1 MSVSLDYL
9 TAIAGTRSLAALDT
23 FARAICFDWGKAR
36 LTDDQAQTLAETIEA
51 RRREVRGIDTVA
63 ARAPHIAAAGK
74 AAGRPSHFP
83 PKHKATRSPDRRA
96 SIERRRTLA
105 ASGPM
110 PPRLAAR
117 FTTSELAVMRV
128 VADAI
133 RDRGACVATLA
144 EIAARA
150 GVCITTARNAMRQAA
165 REGLLT
171 IEERRRDKRPNLP
184 NVVRIISREWKS
196 WIERA
201 ARSKSRPSASEAG
214 GSKKMG
220 STDKASFR
228 SLNGDRVSRG
238 PLPIN
243 TPSAALPRKKDAATP
258 RLCLPRE

>member
-9 TAIAGTRSLAALDT
+9 SAITATRSLAALDN
-23 FARAICFDWGKAR
+23 FARAICTDWGEAR

-51 RRREVRGIDTVA
+51 RRREVRGLDTVA
-63 ARAPHIAAAGK
+63 ARAPHVADAAK

-83 PKHKATRSPDRRA
+83 PKRKAPRSPNRRA

-110 PPRLAAR
+110 PPHLASR

-133 RDRGACVATLA
+133 RDRGACIATLG

-150 GVCITTARNAMRQAA
+150 GVCVTTARNAMRQAA

-171 IEERRRDKRPNLP
+171 IEERRRDKRPNLA
-184 NVVRIISREWKS
+184 NVVRVISREWMTWIKRGARLKS
-196 WIERA
+196 QPPAPKR
-201 ARSKSRPSASEAG
+201 G

-220 STDKASFR
+220 STDKSSFR
-228 SLNGDRVSRG
+228 RSNGDRVSRG
-238 PLPIN
+238 QHPPKRAGDK
-243 TPSAALPRKKDAATP
+243 PAR
-258 RLCLPRE
+258 